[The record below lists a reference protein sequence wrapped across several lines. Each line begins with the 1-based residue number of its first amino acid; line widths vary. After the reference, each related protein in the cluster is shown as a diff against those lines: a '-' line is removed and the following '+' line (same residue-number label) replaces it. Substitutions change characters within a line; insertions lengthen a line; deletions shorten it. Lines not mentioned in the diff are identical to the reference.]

1 MKTLGT
7 VRTYGSHE
15 ELYYMRSGNQLTAI
29 GASVAG
35 AAYEGRTGIGEEGT
49 WDYIIRCKRQCLCRW
64 HT

>member
-49 WDYIIRCKRQCLCRW
+49 
-64 HT
+64 

>member
-29 GASVAG
+29 GASSQGQPMKGV
-35 AAYEGRTGIGEEGT
+35 
-49 WDYIIRCKRQCLCRW
+49 QV
-64 HT
+64 